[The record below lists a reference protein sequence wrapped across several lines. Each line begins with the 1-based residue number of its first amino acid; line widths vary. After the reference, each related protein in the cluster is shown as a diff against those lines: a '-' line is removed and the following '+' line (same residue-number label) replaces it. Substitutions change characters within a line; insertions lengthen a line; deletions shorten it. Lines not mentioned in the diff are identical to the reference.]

1 MIVARGP
8 TEAGQGARAP
18 VPKARAKAPRSP
30 GRPRSVACHDAVLRA
45 TADLLD
51 EVRYSNVTMESIAK
65 RANVAKQTLY
75 KWWPSRARLVMEAYR
90 ERIGAAIRIADTGH
104 LEHDLERLMIETTRA
119 FRKASR
125 DGRTGL
131 GAVFAG
137 LIADA
142 QGDPELLDEFRKSYF
157 DVRRARVAA
166 LLDGAVRRGELPA
179 HTDLGTA
186 LDLLY
191 GPIWLRLLVRHA
203 PLDARLAKSVVASV
217 LAGLRSAHGVAVAA
231 VKRSAPKAKRA
242 KRAK

>member
-1 MIVARGP
+1 MVNRGP
-8 TEAGQGARAP
+8 TADIPGARSPA
-18 VPKARAKAPRSP
+18 VPRTKAPRSP
-30 GRPRSVACHDAVLRA
+30 GRPRSIACHAAVLRA

-51 EVRYSNVTMESIAK
+51 EVRYSEVTMESIAK

-90 ERIGAAIRIADTGH
+90 ERIGVAIRITDTGH
-104 LEHDLERLMIETTRA
+104 LERDLENLMLETTTA
-119 FRKASR
+119 LHEASR

-142 QGDPELLDEFRKSYF
+142 QGDAELLDEFRKSYF
-157 DVRRARVAA
+157 DVRRARVAE
-166 LLDGAVRRGELPA
+166 LLGSAVRRGELPA
-179 HTDLGTA
+179 HTDIETT

-203 PLDARLAKSVVASV
+203 PLDAKLAKSVVASV
-217 LAGLRSAHGVAVAA
+217 LGGLRRVPGSGVAVA
-231 VKRSAPKAKRA
+231 KRAPPKAKRA
-242 KRAK
+242 K

>member
-1 MIVARGP
+1 MIVGRGP
-8 TEAGQGARAP
+8 TVASPTRS
-18 VPKARAKAPRSP
+18 KAARSP

-51 EVRYSNVTMESIAK
+51 EVRYSEVTMESIAK

-90 ERIGAAIRIADTGH
+90 ERIGVAIRITDTGH
-104 LEHDLERLMIETTRA
+104 LERDLESLMIETTTALRE
-119 FRKASR
+119 ASR

-142 QGDPELLDEFRKSYF
+142 QGDAELLDEFRKSYF
-157 DVRRARVAA
+157 DVRRARVAE
-166 LLDGAVRRGELPA
+166 LLEGAVRRGELPA
-179 HTDLGTA
+179 HTDIETA

-203 PLDARLAKSVVASV
+203 PLDAKLAKSVVASV
-217 LAGLRSAHGVAVAA
+217 LGGLRRAPGSGVAVA
-231 VKRSAPKAKRA
+231 KRTAPKAKRA
-242 KRAK
+242 K